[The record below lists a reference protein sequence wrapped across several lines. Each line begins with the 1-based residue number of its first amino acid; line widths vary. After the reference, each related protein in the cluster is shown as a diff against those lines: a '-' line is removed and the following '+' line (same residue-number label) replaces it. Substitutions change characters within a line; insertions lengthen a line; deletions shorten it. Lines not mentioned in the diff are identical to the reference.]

1 MLITYSFAVCFNILQ
16 YLTAYNIIAHWHL
29 PFHSY
34 KVKSQPHTH
43 RLEQIIHYRTVNWV
57 PVIRKHAPYRIETA
71 ISKAQNVVHVWAGT
85 FQEKKSWDHFFEKWL
100 DLHIKEQPC
109 TKLIR

>member
-16 YLTAYNIIAHWHL
+16 YLAAFTILIIAHWHL

-34 KVKSQPHTH
+34 KMKIKTQPHTH
-43 RLEQIIHYRTVNWV
+43 RLEQIIHYRTENWV

-85 FQEKKSWDHFFEKWL
+85 FQAKKSLGTIFRKVVWFPL
-100 DLHIKEQPC
+100 
-109 TKLIR
+109 